1 MPPRVVAGRGRGRGG
16 ARAGAGR
23 RSDSAALNSASI
35 STQPATDFQVGIS
48 TPEFRLDDMTC
59 HTTLTLR
66 PLSLF
71 LTLAAPSLASSLS
84 WTIINPRC
92 YYCLYRRVWEY
103 RSGGDGHLIAWGGSI
118 TNPRCRRRGDTPAG
132 GAQEGQKSI
141 LLRLLI

>member
-1 MPPRVVAGRGRGRGG
+1 MGRIHRVRRKQRGFRS
-16 ARAGAGR
+16 R

-48 TPEFRLDDMTC
+48 TPEFRLDDA
-59 HTTLTLR
+59 TLSYDTD
-66 PLSLF
+66 
-71 LTLAAPSLASSLS
+71 AAASIPIPNPSRAISSSLS
-84 WTIINPRC
+84 WTIIHPRC

-103 RSGGDGHLIAWGGSI
+103 RSGGEGHLIAWGGSI

>member
-1 MPPRVVAGRGRGRGG
+1 MN
-16 ARAGAGR
+16 R

-48 TPEFRLDDMTC
+48 TPEFRLDDA
-59 HTTLTLR
+59 TLSYE
-66 PLSLF
+66 PVSLF